1 MKAVFLDFG
10 TVGYDD
16 RLDLDPLRELAPEL
30 GLFDHTS
37 DGEIAA
43 RIAGCE
49 FVFINKVRLTRE
61 IIAQSDALRFIGIF
75 ATGVDNVDLDAAR
88 ERGVAVCNVRDYCT
102 NSVVEHVFA
111 VLLELTH
118 STQRYAASVR
128 AGDWQQAANF
138 CMLHYPIHELAAMTI
153 GIVGHGNLG
162 SGVAKVARA
171 FGMNVMI
178 ARRRGLAG
186 GNDGR
191 NDFDDV
197 LRQCDVLSL
206 HCPLT
211 PETDGLI
218 GAREL
223 ALMKPSAIL
232 INTARGRLVDSAA
245 LVDALANKGIG
256 GAAIDVLT
264 REPPADGDPLLDYRG
279 DNLIVTPHVAWATF
293 RARQNAIDQL
303 AATLRSFLDGGDMNR
318 VV

>member
-10 TVGYDD
+10 TVGYDE
-16 RLDLDPLRELAPEL
+16 RLDLDPLRELTPEL

-37 DGEIAA
+37 DEEIAG

-49 FVFINKVRLTRE
+49 IVFVNKVRLTRD
-61 IIAQSDALRFIGIF
+61 IIAQADALSFIGIF

-102 NSVVEHVFA
+102 NSLVEHVFA
-111 VLLELTH
+111 VLLALTH
-118 STQRYAASVR
+118 STLRYAASVR
-128 AGDWQQAANF
+128 DGDWRQAANF
-138 CMLHYPIHELAAMTI
+138 CMLQYPIRELAAMTI
-153 GIVGHGNLG
+153 GIVGHGSLG

-178 ARRRGLAG
+178 ARRRGQAG
-186 GNDGR
+186 DKDGR
-191 NDFDDV
+191 ADFGDV
-197 LRQCDVLSL
+197 LRRCDVLSL

-211 PETDGLI
+211 PETEGLI

-232 INTARGRLVDSAA
+232 VNTARGRLVDSAA
-245 LVDALANKGIG
+245 LADALANGGIG

-264 REPPADGDPLLDYRG
+264 REPPVGGDPLLDYRG

-293 RARQNAIDQL
+293 SARQNAIDQL
-303 AATLRSFLDGGDMNR
+303 AATLRSFLEGGDLNR
-318 VV
+318 VA